1 MLYEKMEKLKS
12 DFETAVM
19 NYVEFFII
27 KQQCDFEYWVG
38 QEIGG
43 MGVFGDYVFGFENI
57 RYDVDNEI
65 EQGLIYKYQ
74 EYYIETEDTGM
85 NYKSFLKLRPDL
97 KVDEKEEEQ

>member
-43 MGVFGDYVFGFENI
+43 MGVFGDYVFSFDNI
-57 RYDVDNEI
+57 KYDVDDEV
-65 EQGLIYKYQ
+65 EKG
-74 EYYIETEDTGM
+74 YILTCQSHPTSEEVFVD
-85 NYKSFLKLRPDL
+85 FDL
-97 KVDEKEEEQ
+97 K